1 MQKRPAVMTKIA
13 EAGGIE
19 NIAATSITVAELQFG
34 IEALPEGRKKRERSG
49 SLDAIIDNGLEILPF
64 TEDAAAA
71 FGWAGAMLKNAGISF
86 DFPDLAIASV
96 ALVDYRTMV
105 SNDGFFGHVE
115 RVCGLKFERWEP

>member
-34 IEALPEGRKKRERSG
+34 IEALPEGRKKRERAG

-64 TEDAAAA
+64 TENAAAA